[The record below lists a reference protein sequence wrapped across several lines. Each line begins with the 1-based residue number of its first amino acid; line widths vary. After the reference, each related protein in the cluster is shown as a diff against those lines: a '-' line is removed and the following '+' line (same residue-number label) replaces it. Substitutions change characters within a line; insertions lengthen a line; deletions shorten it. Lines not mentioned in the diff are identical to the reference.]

1 MFEPRDLK
9 KEMIDVSVSRIFEE
23 TFALLTPVCFCCEG
37 TRRRATAR
45 QSPRGKRSDKNR
57 GARRTRSMQMVSRN
71 TSYIPRPF
79 KTRRNAN
86 PSIHRIDFHISLFFF
101 RFRKNMKYIRRERL
115 KKKRLESDFFSI
127 STFVIDKII
136 LLRNRENQDES
147 AVVFH
152 AVEALA
158 ERKEFGVER
167 VVRAR
172 PRAEPSVALHKGY
185 AR

>member
-1 MFEPRDLK
+1 
-9 KEMIDVSVSRIFEE
+9 
-23 TFALLTPVCFCCEG
+23 
-37 TRRRATAR
+37 
-45 QSPRGKRSDKNR
+45 
-57 GARRTRSMQMVSRN
+57 
-71 TSYIPRPF
+71 
-79 KTRRNAN
+79 
-86 PSIHRIDFHISLFFF
+86 
-101 RFRKNMKYIRRERL
+101 MKYIRRERI